1 MRGLAQ
7 NLMNDGQTE
16 AALEQYKVIADSDP
30 SDAQTYMRIAE
41 IDRRNGK
48 FDQAMEALKK
58 ANSVVPDSLEVQYN
72 IAVIDEAQGKYDDAI
87 TILNQLLAEDGA
99 CRRTVQRSGEEQP
112 RGFPGAAGHGLSRGQ
127 QVSACR

>member
-16 AALEQYKVIADSDP
+16 AALEQYKAIVDADP

-48 FDQAMEALKK
+48 FDQAMEALEE
-58 ANSVVPDSLEVQYN
+58 S
-72 IAVIDEAQGKYDDAI
+72 
-87 TILNQLLAEDGA
+87 QLG
-99 CRRTVQRSGEEQP
+99 RSG
-112 RGFPGAAGHGLSRGQ
+112 FA
-127 QVSACR
+127 